1 MTDGITMAPGL
12 VLPMNVLTQKLAF
25 MGKSG
30 SGKSYAAMRLAE
42 GMLENGAQIVALD
55 PVGIWWSLRVGS
67 NGKGPGFPIRVFG
80 GLHGDVPLEATGG
93 ALIAELIVERGIS
106 AVLDTSQFESS
117 ADQSRFVAA
126 FAERFFFLKKANPSA
141 VHVFIEECQEFVPQQ
156 PQGTHEN
163 NVLHQVRRMVKIG
176 RNYGIGDSLI
186 SQRPQAVSKE
196 VLNMTECMF
205 ALQMT
210 GPHEKNAIK
219 AWVQDKGGDLDVM
232 ELLPRL
238 EIGQAH
244 VWSPQWLKISKT
256 FHIAKRHTFDASSTP
271 VFGEAKRAEVRPLDD
286 KDLAELREAMA
297 ATIEKAKANDPD
309 ELRARIGDLER
320 ELEGMHEQNTEVAPA
335 DIESLKAEWR
345 NAELI
350 PFADAMREKIRMLNE
365 PFQDMEEAASDVRAM
380 IASALAEIDTM
391 GLFADVRQAAP
402 APVRMAAPR
411 PERPVSK
418 ESLPTG
424 PPASARDDVS
434 RDKIANGTMPPMRRA
449 FLTALAQH
457 PQGLTKALILMH
469 ADYRSSGSTS
479 TEFAALLRDGLM
491 FVESGACRITDAGR
505 AALGPFQRL
514 PVGRERLKLLIGS
527 DKLEPFERKVLSFLG
542 ATPTASYT
550 KAQVLEGAGYKSS
563 GSTSSGFARL
573 SKFGYM
579 EKDGA
584 KVRLSKNLR

>member
-1 MTDGITMAPGL
+1 MNDAIAMAPGL
-12 VLPMNVLTQKLAF
+12 VLSMSALTQKLAF

-30 SGKSYAAMRLAE
+30 SGKSYAAMKLAE
-42 GMLENGAQIVALD
+42 GMLECGGQIVSID
-55 PVGIWWSLRVGS
+55 PVGIWWSLRVAS

-93 ALIAELIVERGIS
+93 GLIAELIVDRGIS

-286 KDLAELREAMA
+286 KDLAELRDAMA
-297 ATIEKAKANDPD
+297 ATIEKAKENDPG
-309 ELRARIGDLER
+309 ELRARIAQLEEER
-320 ELEGMHEQNTEVAPA
+320 FVSMTDPVCPSSLELENRIKAQQEIIDALLLQTEAVCSALSNVY
-335 DIESLKAEWR
+335 ESAEDVR
-345 NAELI
+345 I
-350 PFADAMREKIRMLNE
+350 
-365 PFQDMEEAASDVRAM
+365 AASNAFDHINEMRKSNRVPLIVTRDRDATTTPTRPTMNVR
-380 IASALAEIDTM
+380 IDPR
-391 GLFADVRQAAP
+391 VHKP
-402 APVRMAAPR
+402 PAPR
-411 PERPVSK
+411 PTQS
-418 ESLPTG
+418 
-424 PPASARDDVS
+424 
-434 RDKIANGTMPPMRRA
+434 ANGQLPPMRRA

-457 PQGLTKALILMH
+457 PNGLSKALILMH

-479 TEFAALLRDGLM
+479 TEFAELNKLGWMQADGAA
-491 FVESGACRITDAGR
+491 FKITESGK
-505 AALGPFQRL
+505 AALGEYQRL
-514 PVGRERLKLLIGS
+514 PVGRERLRMLMS
-527 DKLEPFERKVLSFLG
+527 SPKLEPFERKVLSFLG
-542 ATPTASYT
+542 VTPTVSYT
-550 KAQVLEGAGYKSS
+550 KAQLLEGTGYKSS
-563 GSTSSGFARL
+563 GTTSTAFARL